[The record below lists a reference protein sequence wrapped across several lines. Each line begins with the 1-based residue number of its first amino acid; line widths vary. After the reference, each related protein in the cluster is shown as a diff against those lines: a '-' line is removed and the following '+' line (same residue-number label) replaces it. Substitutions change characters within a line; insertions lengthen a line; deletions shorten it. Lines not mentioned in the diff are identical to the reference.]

1 MNGFYNDYDHVVIET
16 PEERQAKLKKQRK
29 LFSRVFLGLTVY
41 ILALYFAYTGI
52 YFIISKFLSPEEYD
66 SFIGNTVWSLILSSA
81 AQYLV
86 AFPIFLLMM
95 VGIDKS
101 GEKVQRKLS
110 LSDFFILFL
119 IGEALMYVGN
129 LIGNL
134 TNEFIG
140 GFMGEVPENGLD
152 IVISKTP
159 MWLIFILMV
168 IIAPIV
174 EELIF
179 RKLMIDRLSI
189 YGDRMAIIFSA
200 LAFGFIHGN
209 LYQFFYATL
218 LGALLGYVYTH
229 TRNIKYSIYMHMI
242 INFLGSVVAIP
253 VQKCALELYEALE
266 VLQLG
271 LPINLLPLIV
281 NGIVTYVY
289 TYVQYGMIVGGVIAL
304 VHYIRKKKISI
315 SPDKEIYLPDSEIA
329 KGGIVNAGAIVY
341 LSLSLIIIV
350 LDLII

>member
-16 PEERQAKLKKQRK
+16 PEERQTKIKKQRK
-29 LFSRVFLGLTVY
+29 LFSRVFLALVVY
-41 ILALYFAYTGI
+41 ICAMYCSHIGI
-52 YFIISKFLSPEEYD
+52 YFVISKFLSPEEYY
-66 SFIGNTVWSLILSSA
+66 SFAGNTVWSVVLSCAS
-81 AQYLV
+81 QYLV
-86 AFPIFLLMM
+86 AFPVFLLMLI
-95 VGIDKS
+95 GIDKS
-101 GEKVQRKLS
+101 SEKVQKKLS

-134 TNEFIG
+134 TNEIIG
-140 GFMGEVPENGLD
+140 GFMGEIPENGID
-152 IVISKTP
+152 IIVSKTP

-200 LAFGFIHGN
+200 VAFGLMHGN

-242 INFLGSVVAIP
+242 INFLGSVVAVP
-253 VQKCALELYEALE
+253 VQKCVLELYEALE

-271 LPINLLPLIV
+271 LPVNLLPLIV

-289 TYVQYGMIVGGVIAL
+289 TYIQYGMIVGGVIAL
-304 VHYIRKKKISI
+304 IYYIRKKKINI
-315 SPDKEIYLPDSEIA
+315 SPDKEIYLPDNAIA
-329 KGGIVNAGAIVY
+329 KGGFLNVGAILY
-341 LSLSLIIIV
+341 LSLTLITIV